1 MESVHAYS
9 GLKSG
14 TPVGVDTRKKWLQ
27 RHKQGY
33 PGVPYR
39 KLFFLQGATL
49 AKIIYTRTDEAPLLA
64 TYSLK
69 PVVEA
74 FAATAGIDVET
85 RDISLAGR
93 ILSQFSDYLTKEQR
107 VDDAL
112 AELGKLAQTPEA
124 NIIKL
129 PNISASVPQMKAA
142 IAELQSQGYALP
154 DYPDSPSTDEE
165 KDVRARYDAVKG
177 SAVNPVLR
185 EGNSDRRAP
194 VAVKNFAKAHPH
206 RMGVW
211 SQSSKTNVATMDD
224 HDFRHNEKS
233 VIMPADDVLT
243 IKLVGADGTETVL
256 KSDLKVLAGEV
267 IDGTFMSAKALDQFL
282 AAQVARAKEEGV
294 LFSTHLKATMM
305 KVSDP
310 VLFGHVVR
318 AYFADVFD
326 QYGDQLNAAG
336 LNGENG
342 LAAIY
347 AGLDSLDNGTE
358 IKAAFDKALAE
369 GPALAM
375 VNSDKGI
382 TNLHVPSDVI
392 VDASMPAMIR
402 TSGHMWNAAGEEQDT
417 LAVIPDSS
425 YAGVYQTVI
434 DDCRAHGAFDPST
447 MGTVPN
453 VGLMAQKA
461 EEYGS
466 HDKTF
471 KIPAD
476 GTVQVVNSAGDVL
489 IEHAVEAGDV
499 WRACQTKDAPIQDW
513 VKLAVTR
520 SRLSGMPAIFWL
532 DPERAHD
539 RNLTALVEKYLKD
552 HDTEG
557 LDISIKSP
565 VEATQVS
572 IDRIREG
579 KDTISVTGNVLR
591 DYNTDLFPI
600 LELGTSAKMLSVVPL
615 MAGGGLF
622 ETGAGGSAPKHVQ
635 QLVEENH
642 LRWDSLGEFLALAES
657 LRHFANTD
665 GNAKAAV
672 LADALDRATET
683 LLNEGKSPSRKA
695 GEIDN
700 RGSHFYLTL
709 NWAKELATQTEDADL
724 AAVFAPVAEALA
736 AAESEITATFI
747 DVQGSPADLGG
758 YYSPSEEKTNAV
770 MRPSATFNAIIDGVK
785 K

>member
-1 MESVHAYS
+1 M
-9 GLKSG
+9 
-14 TPVGVDTRKKWLQ
+14 
-27 RHKQGY
+27 
-33 PGVPYR
+33 
-39 KLFFLQGATL
+39 

-93 ILSQFSDYLTKEQR
+93 ILSQFSDYLTEEQR

-154 DYPDSPSTDEE
+154 NYPDSPSTDEE

-476 GTVQVVNSAGDVL
+476 GTVQVVNSAGEVL
-489 IEHAVEAGDV
+489 IEHAVEAGDI

-539 RNLTALVEKYLKD
+539 RNLTTLVEKYLKD

>member
-154 DYPDSPSTDEE
+154 NYPDSPSTDEE

-358 IKAAFDKALAE
+358 IKAAFDKALTE

-539 RNLTALVEKYLKD
+539 RNLTTLVEKYLKD